1 MNTAEL
7 ENVAMLDADVRLAR
21 MIARHP
27 VRPGWKRR
35 EGRYG
40 VEPSANA
47 KSESFFQATTLAH
60 NETVSGS
67 PKLRDAIV
75 GLCRDDPLR
84 RVYVRRWWKEPKVG
98 RLTVSHDTNAVTS
111 TVALLLNER

>member
-1 MNTAEL
+1 L
-7 ENVAMLDADVRLAR
+7 LDAEVRLAR
-21 MIARHP
+21 MIARNA
-27 VRPGWKRR
+27 VQPGWKRH

-40 VEPSANA
+40 VELSANA

-84 RVYVRRWWKEPKVG
+84 RVYLRRWWKEPKVG
-98 RLTVSHDTNAVTS
+98 RLTVAHDTSAVTS